1 MATLNVWAGE
11 DLVGVLGH
19 DPQANRFSFDYAA
32 EWRQAE
38 GRFPLSPL
46 LPLQRPTGETPE
58 QHSAQVQA
66 VLRELA
72 ARRRGPGPRGAD
84 GGHDAFQPG
93 GPADRHRQRNRRRL
107 ARHPGRR
114 QHAAPAAADGEHLRE
129 ITPAQLSERIRER
142 ENIPFSVWDGKVRLS
157 IAGHQDKIAVYE
169 REGRWYLVE
178 GGRLASTE
186 IVKPVPMRKQLAT
199 LPANEHLCM
208 QLARRVGLE
217 AAQTRLVHVPEPVL
231 LVRRFDRVET
241 EAGVRRLHIVDGC
254 QALGLAVSMK
264 YERAYGDTAE
274 VAHLREGASL
284 PKLFS
289 LVDQSPLP
297 AVDRLGLLRW
307 AIFQVLIG
315 NTDAHGKNVSFFC
328 DGRGLRLAPAYD
340 LVCMDA
346 LDAGFAHTYA
356 MAIGDAF
363 SEDALTPYEWA
374 HFGHL
379 CKLPFRL
386 VAHELDGLA
395 GQGDRR
401 DGRVPRGHDL
411 HSPFPRPWPSASRS
425 WCWPHALGSA
435 SMSGRSRAS
444 SARTSSERR
453 QERNCVTAISNNFG
467 ASELC
472 AA

>member
-11 DLVGVLGH
+11 ELVGVLGH
-19 DPQANRFSFDYAA
+19 DSQANRFSFDYAA

-46 LPLQRPTGETPE
+46 LPLQRPAGETPE
-58 QHSAQVQA
+58 QHSAQV
-66 VLRELA
+66 
-72 ARRRGPGPRGAD
+72 
-84 GGHDAFQPG
+84 
-93 GPADRHRQRNRRRL
+93 RQFFENL
-107 ARHPGRR
+107 LPEGEALD
-114 QHAAPAAADGEHLRE
+114 HAAQTAGTTRSNLVGLLIAIGKETAGALRVTLADDSAASPTAADNEHLRE
-129 ITPAQLSERIRER
+129 ITPEQLSERIRER

-157 IAGHQDKIAVYE
+157 IAGYQDKIAVYE
-169 REGRWYLVE
+169 RGGKWYLVE

-217 AAQTRLVHVPEPVL
+217 AARTRLVHVPEPVL

-241 EAGVRRLHIVDGC
+241 DAGVRRLHIVDGC

-315 NTDAHGKNVSFFC
+315 NTDAHAKNVSFFC
-328 DGRGLRLAPAYD
+328 DARGLRLAPAYD
-340 LVCMDA
+340 MVCMDA
-346 LDAGFAHTYA
+346 LDAGFSRTYA

-363 SEDALTPYEWA
+363 SEDALSPYEWA

-386 VAHELDGLA
+386 VAHELDALA
-395 GQGDRR
+395 GQVIAVMEAFLADMIGQS
-401 DGRVPRGHDL
+401 VPTAVAQRFQELVLATCIRQREHVRQIAR
-411 HSPFPRPWPSASRS
+411 FKRS
-425 WCWPHALGSA
+425 DF
-435 SMSGRSRAS
+435 
-444 SARTSSERR
+444 E
-453 QERNCVTAISNNFG
+453 
-467 ASELC
+467 
-472 AA
+472 

>member
-19 DPQANRFSFDYAA
+19 DAQTNRFRFDYTA
-32 EWRQAE
+32 EWRQAD

-46 LPLQRPTGETPE
+46 LALQRLDGETPE
-58 QHSAQVQA
+58 QHSAQV
-66 VLRELA
+66 
-72 ARRRGPGPRGAD
+72 
-84 GGHDAFQPG
+84 
-93 GPADRHRQRNRRRL
+93 RQFFENL
-107 ARHPGRR
+107 LPEGEALD
-114 QHAAPAAADGEHLRE
+114 HAAQTAGTTRSNLVGLLIAIGKETAGDLRVTLADASAASAAAAEREHLRE
-129 ITPAQLSERIRER
+129 ITPEQLSERIRAR

-157 IAGHQDKIAVYE
+157 IAGYQDKIAVYE
-169 REGRWYLVE
+169 REGKWYLVE

-186 IVKPVPMRKQLAT
+186 IVKPVPTRKPLAT

-231 LVRRFDRVET
+231 LVRRFDRIET
-241 EAGVRRLHIVDGC
+241 GAGVRRLHIVDGC

-340 LVCMDA
+340 MVCTDA
-346 LDAGFAHTYA
+346 LDAGFSHTYA

-363 SEDALTPYEWA
+363 SEDALSPYEWA

-395 GQGDRR
+395 GQVIAVMGAFLADMI
-401 DGRVPRGHDL
+401 GQSVPMAVAQRFQEPVLATCIRQREHVRQIAR
-411 HSPFPRPWPSASRS
+411 FKRS
-425 WCWPHALGSA
+425 DF
-435 SMSGRSRAS
+435 
-444 SARTSSERR
+444 E
-453 QERNCVTAISNNFG
+453 
-467 ASELC
+467 
-472 AA
+472 

>member
-11 DLVGVLGH
+11 ELVGLLSH
-19 DPQANRFSFDYAA
+19 DPQANRFSLDYVA
-32 EWRQAE
+32 EWRQNE
-38 GRFPLSPL
+38 WGYPLSPR
-46 LPLQRPTGETPE
+46 LPLERPAGETPE
-58 QHSAQVQA
+58 QHSAQVRQFFENLLPEGEALDHAAQA
-66 VLRELA
+66 AGTTRSNLVGLLIAIGKETAGALRVTL
-72 ARRRGPGPRGAD
+72 AD
-84 GGHDAFQPG
+84 GDK
-93 GPADRHRQRNRRRL
+93 
-107 ARHPGRR
+107 
-114 QHAAPAAADGEHLRE
+114 AAPAAADGEYLRE
-129 ITPAQLSERIRER
+129 ITPDQLSERIRER
-142 ENIPFSVWDGKVRLS
+142 EDIPFSVWDGKVRLS
-157 IAGHQDKIAVYE
+157 IAGYQDKIAVYE
-169 REGRWYLVE
+169 REGRWYLVD

-186 IVKPVPMRKQLAT
+186 IVKPLPMRKQLAT

-217 AAQTRLVHVPEPVL
+217 AAQTRLVYVPEPVL

-241 EAGVRRLHIVDGC
+241 EAGVRRLHIVDAC

-274 VAHLREGASL
+274 VAHLRDGASF

-289 LVDQSPLP
+289 LIDQSPLP

-340 LVCMDA
+340 MVCMNA
-346 LDAGFAHTYA
+346 LDASFSHSYA

-363 SEDALTPYEWA
+363 SEAELTPYEWA
-374 HFGHL
+374 HFGYL

-395 GQGDRR
+395 GQVITVMDTFVADMIGQS
-401 DGRVPRGHDL
+401 V
-411 HSPFPRPWPSASRS
+411 PSAVAHRFQELVLTT
-425 WCWPHALGSA
+425 C
-435 SMSGRSRAS
+435 
-444 SARTSSERR
+444 RR
-453 QERNCVTAISNNFG
+453 QR
-467 ASELC
+467 ELVRQI
-472 AA
+472 ALFKRSDFE

>member
-19 DPQANRFSFDYAA
+19 DAQTNRFRFDYTA
-32 EWRQAE
+32 EWRQAD

-46 LPLQRPTGETPE
+46 LALQRLDGETPE
-58 QHSAQVQA
+58 QHSAQV
-66 VLRELA
+66 
-72 ARRRGPGPRGAD
+72 
-84 GGHDAFQPG
+84 
-93 GPADRHRQRNRRRL
+93 RQFFENL
-107 ARHPGRR
+107 LPEGEALD
-114 QHAAPAAADGEHLRE
+114 HAAQTAGTTRSNLVGLLIAIGKETAGDLRVTLADASAASAAAAEREHLRE
-129 ITPAQLSERIRER
+129 ITPEQLSERIRAR

-157 IAGHQDKIAVYE
+157 IAGYQDKIAVYE
-169 REGRWYLVE
+169 REGKWYLVE

-186 IVKPVPMRKQLAT
+186 IVKPVPTRKPLAT

-231 LVRRFDRVET
+231 LVRRFDRIET
-241 EAGVRRLHIVDGC
+241 GAGVRRLHIVDGC

-340 LVCMDA
+340 MVCTDA
-346 LDAGFAHTYA
+346 LDAGFSHTYA

-363 SEDALTPYEWA
+363 SEDALSPYEWA

-395 GQGDRR
+395 GQVIAVMGAFLADMI
-401 DGRVPRGHDL
+401 GQSVPMAVAQRFQEQVLATCIRQREHVRQIAR
-411 HSPFPRPWPSASRS
+411 FKRS
-425 WCWPHALGSA
+425 DF
-435 SMSGRSRAS
+435 
-444 SARTSSERR
+444 E
-453 QERNCVTAISNNFG
+453 
-467 ASELC
+467 
-472 AA
+472 

>member
-11 DLVGVLGH
+11 HLVGSLGH
-19 DPQANRFSFDYAA
+19 DPQANRFSFDYTP

-46 LPLQRPTGETPE
+46 LPLQRLAGETPE
-58 QHSAQVQA
+58 QHSAQVRQFFEN
-66 VLRELA
+66 LLPE
-72 ARRRGPGPRGAD
+72 G
-84 GGHDAFQPG
+84 DAL
-93 GPADRHRQRNRRRL
+93 D
-107 ARHPGRR
+107 
-114 QHAAPAAADGEHLRE
+114 HAAQTAGTTRSNLVGLLIAIGKETSGALRVTLADDNATSPAAAADGEHLRE
-129 ITPAQLSERIRER
+129 ITPEQLSQRIRER
-142 ENIPFSVWDGKVRLS
+142 ENTPFSVWDGKVRLS
-157 IAGHQDKIAVYE
+157 IAGYQDKIAVYE

-208 QLARRVGLE
+208 QLARRVGIA
-217 AAQTRLVHVPEPVL
+217 AAQTRLVYVPEPVL
-231 LVRRFDRVET
+231 LVRRFDRLET

-254 QALGLAVSMK
+254 QALGLSVSMK

-284 PKLFS
+284 PKLFT
-289 LVDQSPLP
+289 LMDQSPLP

-328 DGRGLRLAPAYD
+328 DGRGLRLAPSYD

-346 LDAGFAHTYA
+346 LDSGFSQSYA

-363 SEDALTPYEWA
+363 SEDTLTPYEWA

-379 CKLPFRL
+379 CRLPFRL
-386 VAHELDGLA
+386 VAHELDALA
-395 GQGDRR
+395 GRVISVMDAFLAEMITQSVPAAVARR
-401 DGRVPRGHDL
+401 FEDL
-411 HSPFPRPWPSASRS
+411 VLATCKRQREHVRQIARFKRS
-425 WCWPHALGSA
+425 DF
-435 SMSGRSRAS
+435 
-444 SARTSSERR
+444 E
-453 QERNCVTAISNNFG
+453 
-467 ASELC
+467 
-472 AA
+472 

>member
-1 MATLNVWAGE
+1 MATLNVWAGD
-11 DLVGVLGH
+11 DLMGVLGH
-19 DPQANRFSFDYAA
+19 DPQANRFSFDYSA
-32 EWRQAE
+32 EWRQADE
-38 GRFPLSPL
+38 RFPLSPL
-46 LPLQRPTGETPE
+46 LPLQRPAGETAE
-58 QHSAQVQA
+58 QHSAQVRQFFENLLPEGEA
-66 VLRELA
+66 LDHAAQTAGTTRSNLVGLLIAIGKETAGALRVTLV
-72 ARRRGPGPRGAD
+72 D
-84 GGHDAFQPG
+84 D
-93 GPADRHRQRNRRRL
+93 
-107 ARHPGRR
+107 
-114 QHAAPAAADGEHLRE
+114 HAAPATAGGEHLRE
-129 ITPAQLSERIRER
+129 ITPAQLSERIRGR
-142 ENIPFSVWDGKVRLS
+142 EDIPFSVWDAKVRLS
-157 IAGHQDKIAVYE
+157 IAGHQDKIAVYD
-169 REGRWYLVE
+169 RGGRWYLVE

-186 IVKPVPMRKQLAT
+186 IVKPAPMRKQLAT

-208 QLARRVGLE
+208 QLARRVGLQ

-241 EAGVRRLHIVDGC
+241 DAGVRRLHIVDGC

-340 LVCMDA
+340 MVCMDA
-346 LDAGFAHTYA
+346 LDASFSHTYA

-374 HFGHL
+374 HFGRL

-395 GQGDRR
+395 GQVIAVMDAFLADMIGQS
-401 DGRVPRGHDL
+401 VPTAVAHR
-411 HSPFPRPWPSASRS
+411 F
-425 WCWPHALGSA
+425 
-435 SMSGRSRAS
+435 
-444 SARTSSERR
+444 
-453 QERNCVTAISNNFG
+453 QERVLARCLRQREHVRQIARFKRADFG
-467 ASELC
+467 
-472 AA
+472 

>member
-11 DLVGVLGH
+11 ALVGVLGH
-19 DPQANRFSFDYAA
+19 DSQANRFSFDYAA
-32 EWRQAE
+32 QWRQAE

-46 LPLQRPTGETPE
+46 LPLQRPAGETPE
-58 QHSAQVQA
+58 QHSAQV
-66 VLRELA
+66 
-72 ARRRGPGPRGAD
+72 
-84 GGHDAFQPG
+84 
-93 GPADRHRQRNRRRL
+93 RQFFENL
-107 ARHPGRR
+107 LPEGEALD
-114 QHAAPAAADGEHLRE
+114 HAAQTAGTTRSNLVGLLIAIGKETAGALRVTLADDHASPTAGETEQMRE

-157 IAGHQDKIAVYE
+157 IAGYQDKIAVYE

-231 LVRRFDRVET
+231 MVRRFDRVET

-346 LDAGFAHTYA
+346 LEAGFSHTYA

-386 VAHELDGLA
+386 VAHELDSLA
-395 GQGDRR
+395 GQVVAVMDAFLA
-401 DGRVPRGHDL
+401 DMIAQSVPATVAQRFQELVLATCARQREHIRQIAR
-411 HSPFPRPWPSASRS
+411 FKRS
-425 WCWPHALGSA
+425 
-435 SMSGRSRAS
+435 
-444 SARTSSERR
+444 
-453 QERNCVTAISNNFG
+453 NF
-467 ASELC
+467 E
-472 AA
+472 

>member
-19 DPQANRFSFDYAA
+19 DPQTNRFSFDYAA

-46 LPLQRPTGETPE
+46 LPLQRPVGETPE
-58 QHSAQVQA
+58 QHSAQVRQFFENLLPEGEA
-66 VLRELA
+66 LDHAAQTAGTTRSNLVGLLIAIGKETAGALRVTLA
-72 ARRRGPGPRGAD
+72 D
-84 GGHDAFQPG
+84 D
-93 GPADRHRQRNRRRL
+93 
-107 ARHPGRR
+107 
-114 QHAAPAAADGEHLRE
+114 HAAPAAAEAEHLRE

-157 IAGHQDKIAVYE
+157 IAGYQDKIAIYE

-264 YERAYGDTAE
+264 YERAYGDSAE
-274 VAHLREGASL
+274 VAHMREGASL

-340 LVCMDA
+340 MVCMDA
-346 LDAGFAHTYA
+346 LDAGFSHTYA

-363 SEDALTPYEWA
+363 SEDALSPYEWA

-395 GQGDRR
+395 GQVIAVMDAFLADMIGQS
-401 DGRVPRGHDL
+401 VPTAVAHRFQELVLATCMRQREHVRQIAR
-411 HSPFPRPWPSASRS
+411 FKRS
-425 WCWPHALGSA
+425 DF
-435 SMSGRSRAS
+435 
-444 SARTSSERR
+444 E
-453 QERNCVTAISNNFG
+453 
-467 ASELC
+467 
-472 AA
+472 

>member
-11 DLVGVLGH
+11 ELVGVLGH

-46 LPLQRPTGETPE
+46 LPLQRLAGETPE
-58 QHSAQVQA
+58 QHSAQVRQFFENLLPEGDA
-66 VLRELA
+66 LDHAAQTAGTTRSNLVGLLIAIGKETAGALRVTLA
-72 ARRRGPGPRGAD
+72 D
-84 GGHDAFQPG
+84 
-93 GPADRHRQRNRRRL
+93 DR
-107 ARHPGRR
+107 
-114 QHAAPAAADGEHLRE
+114 AAPAVAEGEHLRE

-142 ENIPFSVWDGKVRLS
+142 ENIPFSVWDGKVRFS
-157 IAGHQDKIAVYE
+157 IAGYQDKIAVYE
-169 REGRWYLVE
+169 REGKWYLVE
-178 GGRLASTE
+178 GVRLASTE

-231 LVRRFDRVET
+231 LVRRFDRIET

-274 VAHLREGASL
+274 VAHLRDGASL

-346 LDAGFAHTYA
+346 LDAGFSHSYA

-386 VAHELDGLA
+386 VAHELDRLA
-395 GQGDRR
+395 GQVIAVIDAFLA
-401 DGRVPRGHDL
+401 DMIDQSVPTAVAQRFHEL
-411 HSPFPRPWPSASRS
+411 VLATCIRQREHVRQIARFKRSAF
-425 WCWPHALGSA
+425 
-435 SMSGRSRAS
+435 
-444 SARTSSERR
+444 E
-453 QERNCVTAISNNFG
+453 
-467 ASELC
+467 
-472 AA
+472 

>member
-19 DPQANRFSFDYAA
+19 DPQANRFRFDYAA

-46 LPLQRPTGETPE
+46 IPLQRPASETPE
-58 QHSAQVQA
+58 QHSAQVRQFFENLLPEGEALDHAAQA
-66 VLRELA
+66 AGTTRSNLVGLLIAIGKETAGALRVTLA
-72 ARRRGPGPRGAD
+72 D
-84 GGHDAFQPG
+84 D
-93 GPADRHRQRNRRRL
+93 
-107 ARHPGRR
+107 
-114 QHAAPAAADGEHLRE
+114 HAAPAAVADGAHLRE

-157 IAGHQDKIAVYE
+157 IAGYQDKIAVYE

-241 EAGVRRLHIVDGC
+241 QDGVRRLHIVDGC

-264 YERAYGDTAE
+264 YERAYGAAAE

-307 AIFQVLIG
+307 TIFQVLIG

-340 LVCMDA
+340 MVCMDA
-346 LDAGFAHTYA
+346 LGAGFSPTYA

-363 SEDALTPYEWA
+363 SEDTLSPYEWA

-386 VAHELDGLA
+386 VAHELDRLA
-395 GQGDRR
+395 GQVIAVMDAFLVDMIGQSIPAAVAQRFQELVLATCIR
-401 DGRVPRGHDL
+401 QREHVRQIAH
-411 HSPFPRPWPSASRS
+411 FK
-425 WCWPHALGSA
+425 
-435 SMSGRSRAS
+435 RADF
-444 SARTSSERR
+444 A
-453 QERNCVTAISNNFG
+453 
-467 ASELC
+467 
-472 AA
+472 